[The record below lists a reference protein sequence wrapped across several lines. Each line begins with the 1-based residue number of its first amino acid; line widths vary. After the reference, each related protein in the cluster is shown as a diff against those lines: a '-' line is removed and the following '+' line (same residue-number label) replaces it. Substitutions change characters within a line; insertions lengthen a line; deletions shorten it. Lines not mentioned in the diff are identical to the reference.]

1 MAKKNLS
8 SKDLSMYQRQASDAM
23 KPAGDQA
30 KSGAARSSYE
40 ETTFGANAGSGP
52 NRSRNVHKGGGK

>member
-1 MAKKNLS
+1 MTKH
-8 SKDLSMYQRQASDAM
+8 KDLSTYQREARDAM

-40 ETTFGANAGSGP
+40 ETTFGMNSGAGP
-52 NRSRNVHKGGGK
+52 NRSRNVAKKPGGSK